1 VSVQTQPTGQTCSV
15 TNASGTIGAGNVT
28 NANVSCS
35 TNTYTIGGTISGLTG
50 TVQLKLDGT
59 TPTSTQT
66 QSFSANGSFTFTTPL
81 QSGSGWTVSVAVQP
95 VGQTCAVAGGSGAS
109 LSANVTTVVV
119 TCTTN
124 TFTLTYTAGAN
135 GTISGTS
142 PQTVNY
148 GGSGSLV
155 TAVPNTGYHFVQWS
169 DGVLTAARTDTNVQA
184 NISVTATFAIDTF
197 TLTYTAGA
205 NGTISGTSPQTANYG
220 GNGSLVTAVPN
231 TGYHFVQWSDGVMT
245 AARTDTNVQAD
256 ITVQAQFAIDQFT
269 VTFKDWDGSILSS
282 QTVNYG
288 SAATAPSSPTRTGY
302 TFTGWDVP
310 FSNITTDLTVTAQY
324 TINQYTVTFKDWD
337 GSTLSSQSVNHGGA
351 ATAPSNPTRTGY
363 TFTGW
368 DVPFSNITTDLT
380 VTAQYTINQFT
391 LTYAAGTGGSING
404 NSSQT
409 VDYQGN
415 GTAVG
420 AVPDAGYHF
429 VQWSDGITDNP
440 RTDANVTADVDVTA
454 QFAANVLAFT
464 VQPADVAQGN
474 TLGTVEVTEQDG
486 SGNTI
491 VDTATVGLTLVTAC
505 GTLDLGSV
513 QMVDGVATLNSS
525 QRFYTL
531 HSGYQIT
538 ATVTNP
544 NPTPMVAVLSAMF
557 DATASAELVFSD
569 SFESCRP

>member
-1 VSVQTQPTGQTCSV
+1 VQANISV
-15 TNASGTIGAGNVT
+15 TA
-28 NANVSCS
+28 
-35 TNTYTIGGTISGLTG
+35 
-50 TVQLKLDGT
+50 
-59 TPTSTQT
+59 
-66 QSFSANGSFTFTTPL
+66 TF
-81 QSGSGWTVSVAVQP
+81 AID
-95 VGQTCAVAGGSGAS
+95 
-109 LSANVTTVVV
+109 
-119 TCTTN
+119 

-169 DGVLTAARTDTNVQA
+169 DGVMTAARTDTNVQA

-205 NGTISGTSPQTANYG
+205 NGTISGTSPQTVNYG